1 MAKAGRQACD
11 PEGIKNPS
19 GSGTLYCHGITAA
32 IFAKRCAFHFEPA
45 QKTDRQDRE
54 WRDFHVPR
62 GLSNQPWI

>member
-32 IFAKRCAFHFEPA
+32 IFAKRCASRFEPA
-45 QKTDRQDRE
+45 
-54 WRDFHVPR
+54 
-62 GLSNQPWI
+62 